1 MTTNSAP
8 GRMKIGDF
16 LLRRLDEAGVGHLFG
31 VPGDYNLMLMRLIEQ
46 RGAPKWIGNCNEL
59 NASYAADACARL
71 NGLAG
76 LVVTNGVGALSA
88 FNGIAGA
95 YSEHVPVVC
104 MCGSLPLKFLRRGAK
119 LHHSLCDEG
128 QNNFFRAYSE
138 ITAAQ
143 TQLTHG
149 NAAAEI
155 DRMIL
160 TAWREKRPVYME
172 LPSDICYLEIEV
184 PDEALRLAYPPSEPE
199 RLQSCATVI
208 LDRLGSAESPAVL
221 LDMDVERFAAED
233 QVARLA
239 EHWQM
244 PVATTGPAKGAFPE
258 DSPLSAGIYA
268 GATSAP
274 STRAAVEGSDCLL
287 TVGYRRIEGTTGFFT
302 DQLPATTIHL
312 NGSWVDVGDDNY
324 QGVNLNDLLARLIAG
339 PAAAP
344 RPAHGSEPPVP
355 VPTAGSEQA
364 GSEQLSQD
372 CYWQAMQGFLRAGDV
387 VIVEDGT
394 SLAGAGGLRLP
405 AGCTF
410 LCAGQV
416 WGSIG
421 YTTGA
426 LLGAM
431 LAAPGRRHILF
442 TGDGSFQLTAQEI
455 STILH
460 CDLKPLIFLINNRG
474 YTIERT
480 IMGKDDSYNYV
491 ANWQYTQLPRVFH
504 PDADVETAVVRTGD
518 ELQTVL
524 DATHDRFLLVEA
536 VMDKDD
542 APQLLIS
549 IGHELADQDFGP
561 RGPQSEPNSQI
572 PLRQPHVAAAV

>member
-1 MTTNSAP
+1 MTSSSAP
-8 GRMKIGDF
+8 RRMKIGDF
-16 LLRRLDEAGVGHLFG
+16 LLRRLDEAGIGHLFG

-59 NASYAADACARL
+59 NASYAADAYARL

-88 FNGIAGA
+88 FNGVAGA

-104 MCGSLPLKFLRRGAK
+104 VCGSLPLKFLRRGAK

-128 QNNFFRAYSE
+128 QNNFFRAYCE

-184 PDEALRLAYPPSEPE
+184 PDEPLRLAYPASEPE
-199 RLQSCATVI
+199 RLQSCATTI
-208 LDRLGSAESPAVL
+208 LGRLRSAESPAVL
-221 LDMDVERFAAED
+221 LDMDVERYAAED
-233 QVARLA
+233 QIARLA

-244 PVATTGPAKGAFPE
+244 LVATTGPAKGTFPE
-258 DSPLSAGIYA
+258 NSPLAAGIYA

-274 STRAAVEGSDCLL
+274 STRAAIEDSDCLL

-324 QGVNLNDLLARLIAG
+324 QGVNLGDLLPRLLVG
-339 PAAAP
+339 PAATP
-344 RPAHGSEPPVP
+344 RSAHRPEPPAP
-355 VPTAGSEQA
+355 VPMSGSDP
-364 GSEQLSQD
+364 LSQD
-372 CYWQAMQGFLRAGDV
+372 VYWEAMQGFLREGDV

-455 STILH
+455 STILY
-460 CDLKPLIFLINNRG
+460 CDLRPLIFLINNRG

-491 ANWQYTQLPRVFH
+491 ANWAYTQLPRVFH
-504 PDADVETAVVRTGD
+504 PDADVETAVVATGD
-518 ELQTVL
+518 ELQAVL
-524 DATHDRFLLVEA
+524 DAADDRFLFVEA

-542 APQLLIS
+542 APPLLIS

-572 PLRQPHVAAAV
+572 PLRQPHIPTAV

>member
-1 MTTNSAP
+1 MTSSRPAR
-8 GRMKIGDF
+8 RMRIGDF

-46 RGAPKWIGNCNEL
+46 RGTPRWIGNCNEL
-59 NASYAADACARL
+59 NASYAADAYARL

-104 MCGSLPLKFLRRGAK
+104 VCGSLPLKFTRRGAK

-128 QNNFFRAYSE
+128 QNNFFRAYAE

-184 PDEALRLAYPPSEPE
+184 PEAPLRLAYPSSEPE
-199 RLQSCATVI
+199 RLQSCATAI
-208 LDRLGSAESPAVL
+208 LHRLRAAESPAIL
-221 LDMDVERFAAED
+221 LDMDVARYAAED
-233 QVARLA
+233 QIAQLA

-244 PVATTGPAKGAFPE
+244 PVATMGPAKGAFPE
-258 DSPLSAGIYA
+258 DSPLSVGIYA
-268 GATSAP
+268 GAVSAP
-274 STRAAVEGSDCLL
+274 TTRTAIEGSDCLL

-302 DQLPATTIHL
+302 DQLPAATIHL

-324 QGVNLNDLLARLIAG
+324 QGVNLTELLPRLLVGA
-339 PAAAP
+339 PAPP
-344 RPAHGSEPPVP
+344 RPADQSNPPLP
-355 VPTAGSEQA
+355 VAVAGSDE
-364 GSEQLSQD
+364 LSQD
-372 CYWQAMQGFLRAGDV
+372 SYWQAMQGFLKPGDV

-394 SLAGAGGLRLP
+394 SLAGAGGLRLC

-426 LLGAM
+426 LLGAL

-460 CDLKPLIFLINNRG
+460 HDLTPLIFLINNRG

-480 IMGKDDSYNYV
+480 IMGKDDSYNSV

-504 PDADVETAVVRTGD
+504 PDADIETALVRTND
-518 ELQTVL
+518 ELQAVL
-524 DATHDRFLLVEA
+524 DAPHDRFLLVEA

-542 APQLLIS
+542 APPLLIS

-572 PLRQPHVAAAV
+572 PLRQPHIPAAV